1 MWSANG
7 KRTGKHPC
15 ARQDLAAARRA
26 RDLALDL
33 AAYLQQQLLNLEDS
47 SSEKAMQ
54 VKQELNEAK
63 KELREANREVDKAK
77 QEVEKA
83 SASVQAGRVRAGAS
97 ACAVVA
103 VAFDLHS
110 RMVVVRFRGGPPLL
124 LFGVVLS
131 SRQGS
136 PRRQSC
142 LHCVHWGLFGVEGLL
157 AASGFTTKNVAAP
170 VLPRGKGTFVAQAK
184 VLRKSFCTS
193 CFAEASER
201 GVNPR
206 LEVGGVSLFSARFDR
221 VLVGAGSEGQ
231 RCSEAAVVLA
241 YEAQVT
247 VSVLACLAALLSQVS
262 LVLLSFSMCRGRAG
276 PEKSASVLQGS
287 RSQGTRWKASRQL
300 VSMLGF
306 CTKCQCFSLICY
318 EGPAFCAS
326 LCWLQA
332 LRGMGGAFGAL
343 GCFRFMLI

>member
-1 MWSANG
+1 MVLQIVLPVGAGRAAAEERGGSSQNRKQMWSANG

-15 ARQDLAAARRA
+15 ARQDLAAARRV
-26 RDLALDL
+26 RKLALDL

-193 CFAEASER
+193 CFADASER
-201 GVNPR
+201 G
-206 LEVGGVSLFSARFDR
+206 
-221 VLVGAGSEGQ
+221 
-231 RCSEAAVVLA
+231 
-241 YEAQVT
+241 
-247 VSVLACLAALLSQVS
+247 
-262 LVLLSFSMCRGRAG
+262 
-276 PEKSASVLQGS
+276 
-287 RSQGTRWKASRQL
+287 
-300 VSMLGF
+300 
-306 CTKCQCFSLICY
+306 CQS
-318 EGPAFCAS
+318 
-326 LCWLQA
+326 
-332 LRGMGGAFGAL
+332 
-343 GCFRFMLI
+343 

>member
-1 MWSANG
+1 MSLRGCLSRLPLRRPLTRRPCVRACCWFALLLLVLQIVLPVGAGRAAAEERGGSSQNRKKMWSANG

-26 RDLALDL
+26 RELLDL
-33 AAYLQQQLLNLEDS
+33 AAYLQKQLLGLDDS
-47 SSEKAMQ
+47 SSEKAKE

-63 KELREANREVDKAK
+63 KELREANREVDKAT

-157 AASGFTTKNVAAP
+157 AASGFTKKCGCTCFTA
-170 VLPRGKGTFVAQAK
+170 GKGTFVAQAK
-184 VLRKSFCTS
+184 VLRKSDLHS
-193 CFAEASER
+193 CFADASER

-206 LEVGGVSLFSARFDR
+206 LELGGVSFA
-221 VLVGAGSEGQ
+221 
-231 RCSEAAVVLA
+231 LA
-241 YEAQVT
+241 LT
-247 VSVLACLAALLSQVS
+247 
-262 LVLLSFSMCRGRAG
+262 G
-276 PEKSASVLQGS
+276 
-287 RSQGTRWKASRQL
+287 
-300 VSMLGF
+300 
-306 CTKCQCFSLICY
+306 
-318 EGPAFCAS
+318 
-326 LCWLQA
+326 CWCWQ
-332 LRGMGGAFGAL
+332 
-343 GCFRFMLI
+343 